1 MPKTV
6 MPVCD
11 ISLQTLNLFILHKLF
26 LLPESAATDVMQVS
40 ERLLGLHAKRPQT
53 PYLMLQA
60 RLPNFTAEQLDDLL
74 YQQRVLLRAHA
85 MRGTVHMLPLA
96 QYRIILAA
104 TAGQLDGMYQRA
116 FKHLDNKQAI
126 IEAILETIRQQG
138 ALLIEEIKAA
148 LSLDVDNR
156 DLYRLVNYL
165 CTSGVLVK
173 STVKGTWRNSVYR
186 YQLLADWQPDI
197 PNSNLDGPAAQAK
210 LIEWYLAAYGPAT
223 LDDIVWWTG
232 LTKTKVN
239 KGLKSLSQTTVSTYF
254 EALADEAFLLQD
266 DYKVL
271 STWQPPDAP
280 QITFLPSFDAYV
292 IAYIKRERLIDEGN
306 YGRIFRGV
314 AGIIEPVV
322 LLNGRIIGTWKYA
335 IDEDGVATELFE
347 QPQGI
352 QDALQTASYKTAHFL
367 ELADANTK

>member
-347 QPQGI
+347 IGR
-352 QDALQTASYKTAHFL
+352 AHV
-367 ELADANTK
+367 